1 MKRTIES
8 FFVKKVNKLRPDPN
22 ECSDTDLPS
31 TSQVMSGPNQETA
44 SANEPHTINSEPQP
58 AEIKRRKV
66 YAFRREWLDQ
76 FPWLRYYKTGN
87 EMHCIY
93 CKECGKT
100 MAGNSAFVT
109 GSNTFRI
116 ETLKKHNASM
126 KHITCRDKCT
136 ATVSPLPAAF
146 QRQEAA
152 NRTSDEAKMMIKFNI
167 AYNIAKEELPFTKFK
182 SEIILHKKN
191 GLNVNPTYSN
201 DVMCAQFIGVIADT
215 LKKNTSVQIANS
227 AYMAFLID
235 GDTDIAKKECVIVY
249 GRILQRGGPVNILIG
264 HIEVQH
270 AHAQG
275 KCHLAYAICLPF
287 QFCICYIVITENL
300 KIYIYN
306 EMKIKKWIA
315 L

>member
-8 FFVKKVNKLRPDPN
+8 FFVKNFNKLRPDPN
-22 ECSDTDLPS
+22 ECSDTELPS

-76 FPWLRYYKTGN
+76 FPWLRYDKTGN

-126 KHITCRDKCT
+126 KHITCCDKCT
-136 ATVSPLPAAF
+136 ASVPSPRCLSAAGSSK
-146 QRQEAA
+146 Q
-152 NRTSDEAKMMIKFNI
+152 NI
-167 AYNIAKEELPFTKFK
+167 
-182 SEIILHKKN
+182 
-191 GLNVNPTYSN
+191 
-201 DVMCAQFIGVIADT
+201 
-215 LKKNTSVQIANS
+215 
-227 AYMAFLID
+227 
-235 GDTDIAKKECVIVY
+235 
-249 GRILQRGGPVNILIG
+249 R
-264 HIEVQH
+264 
-270 AHAQG
+270 
-275 KCHLAYAICLPF
+275 
-287 QFCICYIVITENL
+287 
-300 KIYIYN
+300 
-306 EMKIKKWIA
+306 
-315 L
+315 